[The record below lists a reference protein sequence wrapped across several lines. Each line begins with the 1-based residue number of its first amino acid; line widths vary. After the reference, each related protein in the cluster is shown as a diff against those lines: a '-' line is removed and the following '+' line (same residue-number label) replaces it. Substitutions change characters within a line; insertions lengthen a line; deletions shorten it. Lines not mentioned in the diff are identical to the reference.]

1 MQVSGAFSRDILTNP
16 VSYTFT
22 YKGIT
27 RELPIY
33 EVGGG
38 VRIAYLDSF
47 CDLELV
53 RALSVEMADKIA
65 ENPVFL
71 SAEKVVI
78 ITAVSKGVP
87 FAYIVGSMLQERFA
101 DKKIE
106 IAIARKEIK
115 KFFGEVVTID
125 KLSITSLGGNDLL
138 ALSESDAAKL
148 AGASTIVLDDMY
160 STGASIVALEKLA
173 EKCGAN
179 VIDRVVAVWETGNE
193 NELPPVKYCATLP
206 LVK

>member
-1 MQVSGAFSRDILTNP
+1 M
-16 VSYTFT
+16 SYTFT

-27 RELPIY
+27 RELTVY

-38 VRIAYLDSF
+38 VKIAYLDSF

-53 RALSVEMADKIA
+53 SALSVDMADKIA
-65 ENPVFL
+65 ESEAFL

-78 ITAVSKGVP
+78 LTAVTKGVP
-87 FAYIVGSMLQERFA
+87 FAYMVGSLLQERFA

-106 IAIARKEIK
+106 IAIARKENK
-115 KFFGEVVTID
+115 VFYGNVVTID
-125 KLSITSLGGNDLL
+125 KLSITSVGGNDLL
-138 ALSESDAAKL
+138 VLSESDAEKL
-148 AGASTIVLDDMY
+148 KGAPTIVLDDMY
-160 STGASIVALEKLA
+160 STGASIEALEKLA

-179 VIDRVVAVWETGNE
+179 VIDRVVAVWETGDASKV
-193 NELPPVKYCATLP
+193 PPVKYCATLP